1 MAPAIR
7 RDSLRL
13 TLLAAVLL
21 LGSFQLGRLSERERL
36 PCRLRPVAPL
46 VEPLL
51 GRKLPSPQLCDLLQ
65 RLPRF

>member
-1 MAPAIR
+1 V
-7 RDSLRL
+7 

-36 PCRLRPVAPL
+36 PCRLRPLAPL

-51 GRKLPSPQLCDLLQ
+51 GRKLPSPQLCALLE